1 MDEKFILN
9 ALAIS
14 KKNLGLTS
22 ASPTVGCVIVKNQE
36 IIATGVTAKGGR
48 PHAEALAIA
57 KCNAN
62 QLNGTTLYVTLEPC
76 FHESSDG
83 CCVDLIIKS
92 NIKKVVISATDP
104 DLRTNG
110 KSIKKLREAS
120 IEVVCGLFEKEA
132 REINKGFFKA
142 KSSGLPY
149 VTVKI
154 ASSLDGKIA
163 TKNFDSKWITGEKAR
178 LFAHYL
184 RSINDAIMVGAN
196 TVKKDNPML
205 DCRIDG
211 LQDRSSRRFIIANKI
226 DFDDKLKIFQTT
238 NKIPTSILTSKINAL
253 QDFTKL
259 TNLGVKIIFCEE
271 KNNQVD
277 LKDAL
282 LKMCA
287 SGVNSVLIE
296 GGKNLVTQ
304 FLQEN
309 LVDELIWIQNKKI
322 IGEDG
327 ISAIGEMGF
336 ALIGDVLQKF
346 TRQELREI
354 DADDFVSI
362 YKFEQP
368 WTNNRG

>member
-1 MDEKFILN
+1 MNDNFILT

-22 ASPTVGCVIVKNQE
+22 PNPTVGCVIVKNGE
-36 IIATGVTAKGGR
+36 IIATGVTAAGGR
-48 PHAEALAIA
+48 PHAEAVAIA
-57 KCNAN
+57 KCDAL
-62 QLNGTTLYVTLEPC
+62 QLKDATLYVTLEPC
-76 FHESSDG
+76 CHVGRGE
-83 CCVDLIIKS
+83 CCAELIIQNK
-92 NIKKVVISATDP
+92 IKKVVVAVQDP
-104 DLRTNG
+104 DFRTNG
-110 KSIKKLREAS
+110 GGIQKLRDAS
-120 IEVVCGLFEKEA
+120 IEVICGFFEKEA

-142 KSSGLPY
+142 KLSGLPY
-149 VTVKI
+149 VTLKI

-163 TKNFDSKWITGEKAR
+163 TKNFDSKWITGKKAR

-184 RSINDAIMVGAN
+184 RSINDAIIVGAN

-211 LQDRSSRRFIIANKI
+211 LSDHSLRRLIIANKI
-226 DFDDKLKIFQTT
+226 DFDCGLKIFQTA
-238 NKIPTSILTSKINAL
+238 NKIPTSILTCKNNAA
-253 QDFTKL
+253 QDFEKL
-259 TNLGVKIIFCEE
+259 KKLGVKIIFCEE
-271 KNNQVD
+271 KNGRVN

-282 LKMCA
+282 LKLCA

-296 GGKNLVTQ
+296 GGKNLATQ

-309 LVDELIWIQNKKI
+309 LIDELVWIQNKKI

-336 ALIGDVLQKF
+336 ATIDQALQGF

-362 YKFEQP
+362 YKKI
-368 WTNNRG
+368 